1 MKTITKIAVLLFTY
15 SVGAQTAFHNFGNV
29 KMHTNASIGFHT
41 DLTNYGTLDNNNEGL
56 AGF

>member
-41 DLTNYGTLDNNNEGL
+41 DLTNDGTLDNNNEGL